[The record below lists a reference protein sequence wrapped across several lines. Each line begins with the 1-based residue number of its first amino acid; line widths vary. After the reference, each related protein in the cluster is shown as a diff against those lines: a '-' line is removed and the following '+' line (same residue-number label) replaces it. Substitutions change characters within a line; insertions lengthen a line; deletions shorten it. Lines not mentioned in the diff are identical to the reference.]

1 MANRSLLAS
10 LALLIALQAPI
21 AQAQRSLAQL
31 RKDLLAPWLLTVE
44 GEKRTSLLTIRE
56 IAQESEGS
64 YLLNARYG
72 WTDGV
77 QAIVA
82 IELIQSAQEL
92 RLILRTSAGALI
104 SVRRTSQDGFEGTL
118 KSGRGAEKAVRL
130 ERLAEN
136 QLQEKIRESRAA
148 VMTQVFADED
158 RDWGVAP
165 TGTPRSGRMHA
176 PTPKE
181 LPGAKTIT
189 AMELRALR
197 DQSPAPILID
207 VLDGD
212 GHRTIPG
219 AHWLREPGKAVFGQ
233 AEADG
238 FRQDLEKLTKGRK
251 SAPIVFFCLSSECWL
266 SYNAGLRAIELGYTN
281 VSWFRG
287 GTAAWQRAG
296 FETRESEPFRR

>member
-1 MANRSLLAS
+1 MALM
-10 LALLIALQAPI
+10 IAVQAPI

-31 RKDLLAPWLLTVE
+31 RQALIGAWLMTVE
-44 GEKRTSLLTIRE
+44 GEARSSLLTIRE
-56 IAQESEGS
+56 IAQESEDS
-64 YLLNARYG
+64 YLLNATYG

-77 QAIVA
+77 QPIVR
-82 IELIQSAQEL
+82 IEVIQAAQEL
-92 RLILRTSAGALI
+92 RLIVRTPAGALV
-104 SVRRTSQDGFEGTL
+104 SVRRTPQGDFEGTL
-118 KSGRGAEKAVRL
+118 KSGRGAERPVQL
-130 ERLAEN
+130 VRLAED
-136 QLQEKIRESRAA
+136 QLQAKVKESRAA
-148 VMTQVFADED
+148 AMAQVFADED
-158 RDWGVAP
+158 KDWGIAP
-165 TGTPRSGRMHA
+165 TKIPRTGRLHA

-212 GHRTIPG
+212 GHRSIPG

-233 AEADG
+233 AEAEG

-251 SAPIVFFCLSSECWL
+251 SAPAVFFCLSSECWL

-281 VSWFRG
+281 VYWFRG

-296 FETRESEPFRR
+296 FETRESEPYRR